1 MDREQKQLISG
12 IKHYWSLCKRNY
24 ANLDTKTKYL
34 NEAGDV
40 DRSASLYRMHL
51 ASCCFRIASIVEKS
65 RKRKS
70 IYKSMLN
77 DSNYKLDARGLSF
90 LIRDTVS
97 HPEESKNDYY
107 KARRKYLV
115 DLTIGDIHSEIG
127 KLVSSILSG
136 DYFRES

>member
-12 IKHYWSLCKRNY
+12 IKHYWSLCKRHY
-24 ANLDTKTKYL
+24 PNLHTKTNYL
-34 NEAGDV
+34 NESGEN

-65 RKRKS
+65 KKRKS

-77 DSNYKLDARGLSF
+77 DKNYKLDASGLSF

-97 HPEESKNDYY
+97 HPEESTNDYY
-107 KARRKYLV
+107 EARRKYLAN
-115 DLTIGDIHSEIG
+115 LTIGDIHFEISNFI
-127 KLVSSILSG
+127 KTLG
-136 DYFRES
+136 DL